1 MYKSPVPL
9 NVYQRPLKVCCRQ
22 PITGFYRDGYCQTN
36 PEDIGEHTACAEMT
50 DEFLKFSKSHGN
62 DLSTPRPEFAFAG
75 LRAGD
80 HWCLCA
86 SRWVEA
92 YHAGVAPKLDLEAT
106 EESML
111 QHFSLDILEK
121 FKL

>member
-1 MYKSPVPL
+1 MYKSSVPL
-9 NVYQRPLKVCCRQ
+9 NVYKRPLKQCCRN
-22 PITGFYRDGYCQTN
+22 PLTGFYRDGYCQTN
-36 PEDIGEHTACAEMT
+36 EEDHGEHTACAEMT
-50 DEFLKFSKSHGN
+50 AEFLEFSKAHGN
-62 DLSTPRPEFAFAG
+62 DLLTPRPQFSFSG
-75 LRAGD
+75 LKPGD

-111 QHFSLDILEK
+111 QHLPLDTLEQ